1 MTKNEAYRQLKT
13 MPLSNLRHLVR
24 KEYEVNRLADDL
36 MDLVN
41 ERTLRRYLADMFYRD
56 YSASELT
63 ELIEVKQFEV

>member
-1 MTKNEAYRQLKT
+1 MTKEEAYRQLKT
-13 MPLSNLRHLVR
+13 MPLSNLRNIVR
-24 KEYEVNRLADDL
+24 KEYEVNNLADDL